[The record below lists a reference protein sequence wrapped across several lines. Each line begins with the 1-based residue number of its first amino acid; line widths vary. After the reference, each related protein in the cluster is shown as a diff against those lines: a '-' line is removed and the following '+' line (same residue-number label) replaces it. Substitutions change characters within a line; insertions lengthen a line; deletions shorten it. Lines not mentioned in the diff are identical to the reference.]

1 VSRILTPDQ
10 IELRAKVRAFA
21 REIVEPRR
29 LEAFENPP
37 FLMELNRLM
46 GQAGIFRTVAPK
58 SVGGAEMGTMGG
70 VLVVEE
76 LARECPAVA
85 IGAMMQMLFPLNMLM
100 NPAVTERWFDRAVN
114 GEINVAVAS
123 TDPVGLANYAEQPEI
138 AKRDGDDYVLNGV
151 RYFSTQGIFADMVG
165 VAGLFENDMHMFWID
180 TKQSGV
186 KVTPMPKMGMG
197 APWGCFELTDV
208 RVPSEFVNDLSF
220 LVKDRVLIN
229 VAGAGKVSTHY
240 ITALSLGIAEGVWE
254 KTEAFLRKRTVRNQP
269 LASMQALQHKLVRMR
284 QNIEAGRSML
294 YDAAQLVDAGQGDN
308 VLDHLMKPFVSEMA
322 VDVAQECVTLHGGR
336 GYQRSEGIEIYLRDA
351 IGCLIGESTTDM
363 HYSTVAY
370 LLDLPGAEPGAP

>member
-1 VSRILTPDQ
+1 
-10 IELRAKVRAFA
+10 
-21 REIVEPRR
+21 
-29 LEAFENPP
+29 
-37 FLMELNRLM
+37 
-46 GQAGIFRTVAPK
+46 
-58 SVGGAEMGTMGG
+58 MGG

-100 NPAVTERWFDRAVN
+100 NPAVTERWFEGALN
-114 GEINVAVAS
+114 GEINVAS
-123 TDPVGLANYAEQPEI
+123 GSSDPVGLANYTEQPEI
-138 AKRDGDDYVLNGV
+138 AVRDGDDYVLNGV

-165 VAGLFENDMHMFWID
+165 ISGLYENDMHMFWLD
-180 TKQSGV
+180 TKQAGV
-186 KVTPMPKMGMG
+186 EVSPMPKMGMG
-197 APWGCFELTDV
+197 APWGRFELTDV
-208 RVPSEFVNDLSF
+208 RVTSDFVNDLSF
-220 LVKDRVLIN
+220 LVKDRQLVN
-229 VAGAGKVSTHY
+229 VAGAAKASVHY
-240 ITALSLGIAEGVWE
+240 ITALSLGIAEGVWQ
-254 KTEAFLRKRTVRNQP
+254 KTEAFLRQRTARHQP

-284 QNIEAGRSML
+284 KNIEAGRSML

-322 VDVAQECVTLHGGR
+322 VEVAQECVTLHGGR

-351 IGCLIGESTTDM
+351 IGCLIGESTSDM